1 MRNSNPSEGDDRRPA
16 GPWALASRNWTAHP
30 NQPHAHVPARG
41 GRYPAGMS
49 IPPSPPWPW
58 LEGMWPVL
66 PRTTSSN
73 ITEAAPTSFQHRQ
86 PLCGSGNSGLRPH
99 GVEWRR
105 TMPFD
110 IWSDLALVRRCPGHL
125 DWSRSRCPRAS
136 MADLRAPNLRRATP
150 PAAELEGWP
159 YGSPFSFVRVPA

>member
-1 MRNSNPSEGDDRRPA
+1 MRNSNPSEALSGMIA
-16 GPWALASRNWTAHP
+16 GLRGHGLSLLEIGQRTQISRMH
-30 NQPHAHVPARG
+30 HVPARG

-86 PLCGSGNSGLRPH
+86 PLCESGNSGLRPH
-99 GVEWRR
+99 GVEWRLRLGGPMARGGAPCPSISGR
-105 TMPFD
+105 T
-110 IWSDLALVRRCPGHL
+110 
-125 DWSRSRCPRAS
+125 
-136 MADLRAPNLRRATP
+136 
-150 PAAELEGWP
+150 WP
-159 YGSPFSFVRVPA
+159 